1 MSIADQLA
9 SVFAL
14 VLPEVV
20 LVLAACVF
28 FVGGAFRT
36 SRRLWS
42 ALALLTLAV
51 AGAIVLLTALPVKM
65 APPDVVRPLTLDRLA
80 CLIKALAIGGG
91 FVLVLFGETEVPD
104 WRAAEYYGCLLVV
117 VAGLCLTGAANDLVV
132 LFLALELI
140 SIPIYVILY
149 LQRTDLAAQEAAA
162 KYFLLS
168 VFAAAILLF
177 GFSYLYGIAGTTN
190 ITAILSALK
199 SAAPGPADPS
209 RMPLLFM
216 VALVMVA
223 AGLGFKITAVPFH
236 FYAPDVYQGTT
247 LSSAA
252 LLAFVPKAAGF
263 VALVRVLG
271 FVWAQGRPGLV
282 LNWQGPILFWILA
295 AMTMTVGN
303 ILALLQDNLK
313 RILAYSSVAHAGYML
328 IGLAVAPALGAH
340 GLIRGVEAVLFYLVA
355 YTAMTLGAFAVLAY
369 LSTPEHPINEVDDL
383 AGISQSQ
390 PLVALVMA
398 LFLFSLIGIPLTA
411 GFMGKLFLFFG
422 ALSVPMDVA
431 GLEEH
436 ARLFRWL
443 AVIGVINA
451 TIGAWYYLRI
461 VAAMY
466 LRTPLRPVEKP
477 HTLSGLAALG
487 ICAAVTLVL
496 GIWPQFMVDAVRQ
509 AVGP

>member
-1 MSIADQLA
+1 MNVADQLA
-9 SVFAL
+9 GVFAL

-20 LVLAACVF
+20 LILAACAF
-28 FVGGAFRT
+28 FVGGAFQAGR
-36 SRRLWS
+36 SLWGRM
-42 ALALLTLAV
+42 ALLVLAC
-51 AGAIVLLTALPVKM
+51 AGLVLSLYPLPVVGT
-65 APPDVVRPLTLDRLA
+65 PPDVAEPLTLDRLA
-80 CLIKALAIGGG
+80 CLIKALALVGG
-91 FVLVLFGETEVPD
+91 FVVVLFGWDEVPD
-104 WRAAEYYGCLLVV
+104 RHAAEYYGCLLIII
-117 VAGLCLTGAANDLVV
+117 AGLCLTASANDLVV

-140 SIPIYVILY
+140 SIPTYVILY

-168 VFAAAILLF
+168 IFAAALLLF
-177 GFSYLYGIAGTTN
+177 GFSYLYGIAGSTN
-190 ITAILSALK
+190 IAALLAALQ
-199 SAAPGPADPS
+199 SAAPGPGEPS
-209 RMPLLFM
+209 RLPLLFM

-223 AGLGFKITAVPFH
+223 AGLGFKIAAVPFH

-271 FVWAQGRPGLV
+271 FVWAQGRPGLA
-282 LNWQGPILFWILA
+282 LGWQGPILFWILA

-328 IGLAVAPALGAH
+328 IGLAVAPALGTK
-340 GLIRGVEAVLFYLVA
+340 GLVGGVEAVLFYLIA
-355 YTAMTLGAFAVLAY
+355 YSAMTIGAFAVLAY

-390 PLVALVMA
+390 PGVALVMA
-398 LFLFSLIGIPLTA
+398 LFMFSLIGIPLTA

-422 ALSVPMDVA
+422 ALSVPADVA
-431 GLEEH
+431 GEEH

-443 AVIGVINA
+443 ALIGVLNA
-451 TIGAWYYLRI
+451 AIGAWYYLRI

-466 LRTPLRPVEKP
+466 LRTPLRAVDKP
-477 HTLSGLAALG
+477 HTLTGLAALA
-487 ICAAVTLVL
+487 ICAAVTLIL
-496 GIWPQFMVDAVRQ
+496 GVWPQPMVDALRQ